1 MAQIRSQ
8 ILPLSIET
16 GRYTYIP
23 KDFRLCIFCQEN
35 CVENEEHF
43 LFHCSFHSHM
53 IYKLIQKALKIHNN
67 FLHLQT
73 DEQFRILMDDD
84 L

>member
-1 MAQIRSQ
+1 M
-8 ILPLSIET
+8 
-16 GRYTYIP
+16 
-23 KDFRLCIFCQEN
+23 CIFCQEH

-43 LFHCSFHSHM
+43 LFHCSFYSQM
-53 IYKLIQKALKIHNN
+53 RYKLIQKAINFHNN

-84 L
+84 LTKDTADFLYSAYCKWHNVLL